1 MKTELSLT
9 IDDDLLADVKLYA
22 DKNNITV
29 SKLVE
34 DFLKNLTTSSKQ
46 KNIVD
51 LVQELDAPLMDQQTD
66 LKKLYTMIN
75 GQIQLLKFDFRRLAC
90 LKPHF
95 CYSGGTFT
103 LQSVNSA

>member
-51 LVQELDAPLMDQQTD
+51 LVQELDAPFMDQQTD
-66 LKKLYTMIN
+66 LKKLYYDKWSN
-75 GQIQLLKFDFRRLAC
+75 
-90 LKPHF
+90 
-95 CYSGGTFT
+95 
-103 LQSVNSA
+103 SVT

>member
-9 IDDDLLADVKLYA
+9 IDDALLADVKLYA

-29 SKLVE
+29 SELVE

-51 LVQELDAPLMDQQTD
+51 LVQELDAPFMDQQTD
-66 LKKLYTMIN
+66 LKKLYYD
-75 GQIQLLKFDFRRLAC
+75 KW
-90 LKPHF
+90 
-95 CYSGGTFT
+95 
-103 LQSVNSA
+103 